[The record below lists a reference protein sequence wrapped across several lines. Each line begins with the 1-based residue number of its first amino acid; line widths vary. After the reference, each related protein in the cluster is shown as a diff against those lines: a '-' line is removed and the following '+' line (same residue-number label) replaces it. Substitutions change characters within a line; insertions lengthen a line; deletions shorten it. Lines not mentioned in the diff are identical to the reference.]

1 MSQFPPPTNEV
12 PAPQAQEPSAVG
24 TRPFRVVSFPGAGLD
39 TVMQMGVIHAFLVT
53 RRKAPEMVAGISVG
67 AITATALGE
76 VFHASGGEGA
86 TAREIEEVRVAR
98 FSELL
103 EGFRNAPST
112 VLKG

>member
-1 MSQFPPPTNEV
+1 MSEFPPPTQEV
-12 PAPQAQEPSAVG
+12 PAPQPQGTPFVG
-24 TRPFRVVSFPGAGLD
+24 TRPYRVLSFPGAGLD

-53 RRKAPEMVAGISVG
+53 RRKAPEMAAGISVG

-76 VFHASGGEGA
+76 VFHANVVEGA